1 MKKGRRNVPY
11 PPYQYQ
17 PLSSPYN
24 YPMMGF
30 RGYDYANNDYAINNR
45 YANRTEK
52 KTEETNHTSAAQE
65 STKEKAV
72 TNRLAGPKLFEP
84 PVVNDFEIKGVKSE
98 KKEQLHKETKNL
110 YEKVKPHLDERPI
123 TQKSDQ
129 ATDKKDSKLIDREF
143 SFIKNGFH
151 EKKIEPR
158 KRNQSDINEGESSV
172 DEELVDQFISML
184 EESSSIDEASNKEE
198 PFQNRKF
205 FFNYNESSSIDEE
218 SSSIEYEVPLFEES
232 SSIQDESSSLFF
244 ESSSF
249 EESSSSF
256 EVSLEEESSFFDCE
270 SSSMDEYN
278 QSDVQKN
285 ALPIVKMPV
294 VLSNVE
300 IEIDIFDSF
309 LLHFPIREIT
319 KVDWSV
325 YSLEC
330 QVPLPSRSLFVK
342 GVLLAT
348 IEYVEN
354 DQKGSLQTITMRVPF
369 STTKNVEWL
378 VTPELPRS
386 YRSELTYQEH
396 ENIQFH
402 QEFSEQYA
410 HPIQSELKNFHIIW
424 HNEFMSENELLNV
437 QGRVRLFIHLL
448 QHQYIKLTN

>member
-30 RGYDYANNDYAINNR
+30 RGYDYANNDYALNNR
-45 YANRTEK
+45 YAHRTET
-52 KTEETNHTSAAQE
+52 KTGKTNHTSTAPE
-65 STKEKAV
+65 STKEKAM
-72 TNRLAGPKLFEP
+72 TNKIAGPKLFEP
-84 PVVNDFEIKGVKSE
+84 PVVNDFEIKEVKSE
-98 KKEQLHKETKNL
+98 KKEQLHK
-110 YEKVKPHLDERPI
+110 EKVKPHLDERPI
-123 TQKSDQ
+123 TQKSNI
-129 ATDKKDSKLIDREF
+129 AADKKDDKLIDREF
-143 SFIKNGFH
+143 PFIEKGFH
-151 EKKIEPR
+151 EKKAEPR
-158 KRNQSDINEGESSV
+158 KYTQSDRHEGESSV

-184 EESSSIDEASNKEE
+184 E
-198 PFQNRKF
+198 
-205 FFNYNESSSIDEE
+205 ESSSIDEE

-232 SSIQDESSSLFF
+232 SSIQDESSSQFF

-249 EESSSSF
+249 EESSSSL

-278 QSDVQKN
+278 QSDDVKSN

-309 LLHFPIREIT
+309 LLHFPIKEIT

-330 QVPLPSRSLFVK
+330 QVPLPSRSLFIK

-354 DQKGSLQTITMRVPF
+354 NQKGSLQTISMQVPF
-369 STTKNVEWL
+369 NTTEQVEWL
-378 VTPELPRS
+378 VIPELPRS
-386 YRSELTYQEH
+386 YHSEFTYQEH
-396 ENIQFH
+396 ESIQLH